1 MGIFGKPPDG
11 KPVEPQLPAR
21 PPAPGPSPTASAS
34 AAPVAAAARS
44 GPCLIGAKTVVKGEV
59 TGDEDVLVEGVVEGQ
74 VRIARD
80 LRVGTGGTVRAKVEA
95 QAIVVAGELVGDCV
109 AKGRIEIQP
118 TGKLT
123 GNIKAPRLIIAEGAT
138 FRGTSD
144 MSGRKD

>member
-1 MGIFGKPPDG
+1 MGIFGKPPEG
-11 KPVEPQLPAR
+11 KPVESQVPAR
-21 PPAPGPSPTASAS
+21 PPAPAPSPTAAAS
-34 AAPVAAAARS
+34 PAPAGARS

-95 QAIVVAGELVGDCV
+95 QAVVVAGELVGDCV

-138 FRGTSD
+138 FRGTSE
-144 MSGRKD
+144 MSGRKE

>member
-11 KPVEPQLPAR
+11 KPVESQAPAR
-21 PPAPGPSPTASAS
+21 PPAPGPSPTAPAS
-34 AAPVAAAARS
+34 PAPAAARS

-80 LRVGTGGTVRAKVEA
+80 LRVGIGGTVRAKVEA
-95 QAIVVAGELVGDCV
+95 QAVVVAGELIGDCV

-138 FRGTSD
+138 FRGSSD